1 MAVSPRV
8 FHEPAQ
14 LRAEIRRT
22 QAAGKKVGLVPTM
35 GALHQGHLSL
45 VAESQKACDLTIVTI
60 FVNPTQFAPG
70 EDFAKYPRTLDA
82 DLKLLSE
89 FDPVW
94 VLVPEVDAMYPPGS
108 TTEVKAPDVAQPLEG
123 KFRPIHFDG
132 VATIVLKLFQAAPAD
147 MAFFGQKDYQ
157 QVRVIE
163 EMVRDL
169 IVPIEIV
176 RCPIIREADGLA
188 MSSRNRYLS
197 PEEREI
203 ALSISRSLY
212 AVVRRIEAGETNA
225 NLLRDTI
232 EQALLDAG
240 FREIDYVSIACPRTL
255 KSVETI
261 EGDVVILV
269 AAKVGTTRLIDN
281 VLVPFPISQ

>member
-1 MAVSPRV
+1 MSVSPRV
-8 FHEPAQ
+8 FHEPSE
-14 LRAEIRRT
+14 LRAEIRKA
-22 QAAGKKVGLVPTM
+22 QADGKRVGLVPTM

-45 VAESQKACDLTIVTI
+45 VAESQKSCDLTVVTI

-70 EDFAKYPRTLDA
+70 EDFAKYPRTLEA

-94 VLVPEVDAMYPPGS
+94 VLAPEVDAMYPPGS
-108 TTEVKAPDVAQPLEG
+108 TTEVKAPEIALPLEG
-123 KFRPIHFDG
+123 EFRPIHFDG
-132 VATIVLKLFQAAPAD
+132 VATIVLKLFQVAPAD
-147 MAFFGQKDYQ
+147 AAFFGQKDYQ

-176 RCPIIREADGLA
+176 RCPIIRERDGLA

-197 PEEREI
+197 PDEREI
-203 ALSISRSLY
+203 ALSISRSLQD
-212 AVVRRIEAGETNA
+212 AAQRIENGETNA
-225 NLLRDTI
+225 QLLRDTI
-232 EQALLDAG
+232 ETSVRAAG
-240 FREIDYVSIACPRTL
+240 FREIDYVAVACPLTL

-261 EGDVVILV
+261 QGDVVILV
-269 AAKVGTTRLIDN
+269 AAKVGATRLIDN
-281 VLVPFPISQ
+281 VLVSSPVSN

>member
-1 MAVSPRV
+1 MTFPPRV
-8 FHEPAQ
+8 FYDPASF
-14 LRAEIRRT
+14 RDEIR
-22 QAAGKKVGLVPTM
+22 QAQADGKRVGLVPTM

-45 VAESQKACDLTIVTI
+45 VAESQKSCDLTVVTI

-70 EDFAKYPRTLDA
+70 EDFAKYPRTLEA
-82 DLKLLSE
+82 DLKLLSA

-94 VLVPEVDAMYPPGS
+94 VLVPEVDAMYPPGN
-108 TTEVKAPDVAQPLEG
+108 TTVVQAPEIAQSLEG
-123 KFRPIHFDG
+123 AFRPSHFDG

-147 MAFFGQKDYQ
+147 MAFFGQKDFQ

-176 RCPIIREADGLA
+176 RCPIIREANGLA

-203 ALSISRSLY
+203 ALSISRSLE
-212 AVVRRIEAGETNA
+212 EASQQIKEGETNA
-225 NLLRDTI
+225 QSLRDKI
-232 EQALLDAG
+232 EQTLRDAG

-269 AAKVGTTRLIDN
+269 AAKVGSTRLIDN
-281 VLVPFPISQ
+281 ILVSSPVSS

>member
-1 MAVSPRV
+1 MPTPPRV
-8 FHEPAQ
+8 FHDPAQ
-14 LRAEIRRT
+14 LRAKIRRA
-22 QAAGKKVGLVPTM
+22 QADGKRVGLVPTM

-45 VAESQKACDLTIVTI
+45 VAESQKVCDLTVVTI

-70 EDFAKYPRTLDA
+70 EDFTKYPRTLDA
-82 DLKLLSE
+82 DLQLLSE
-89 FDPVW
+89 YDPVW

-108 TTEVKAPDVAQPLEG
+108 TTEVKAPEIALPLEG
-123 KFRPIHFDG
+123 TFRPIHFDG

-147 MAFFGQKDYQ
+147 AAFFGQKDYQ

-169 IVPIEIV
+169 LVPIEIV

-197 PEEREI
+197 PVEREI
-203 ALSISRSLY
+203 ALSISRSLHE
-212 AVVRRIEAGETNA
+212 AVQRIADGETSALQLQDKMEQSLYEAGIGE
-225 NLLRDTI
+225 L
-232 EQALLDAG
+232 
-240 FREIDYVSIACPRTL
+240 DYVSIACPRTL
-255 KSVETI
+255 KSVKTI

-269 AAKVGTTRLIDN
+269 AARVGTTRLIDN
-281 VLVPFPISQ
+281 VLVSFPVFQ

>member
-1 MAVSPRV
+1 MTVSPRV
-8 FHEPAQ
+8 FHEPAG
-14 LRAEIRRT
+14 LRAAIRQA
-22 QAAGKKVGLVPTM
+22 QAAGKRVGLVPTM

-45 VAESQKACDLTIVTI
+45 VAESQKACDLTVVTI

-70 EDFAKYPRTLDA
+70 EDFSKYPRTLDA
-82 DLKLLSE
+82 DLELLSE

-108 TTEVKAPDVAQPLEG
+108 TTEVKAPEIALPLEG
-123 KFRPIHFDG
+123 TFRPIHFDG
-132 VATIVLKLFQAAPAD
+132 VATIVLKLFQVAPAD
-147 MAFFGQKDYQ
+147 AAYFGQKDYQ

-169 IVPIEIV
+169 LVPIEIV
-176 RCPIIREADGLA
+176 CCPIIREADGLA

-203 ALSISRSLY
+203 ALSISRSLHET
-212 AVVRRIEAGETNA
+212 ARQIEEGESNA
-225 NLLRDTI
+225 QLLKDRM
-232 EQALLDAG
+232 EQALRDAG
-240 FREIDYVSIACPRTL
+240 IGEIDYVSVACPRTL

-281 VLVPFPISQ
+281 VLVSPPANS